1 MDAKTVSLV
10 GFDLVR
16 EHLARECVSTLGG
29 ELAGALEPIR
39 NFKELTHAAN

>member
-29 ELAGALEPIR
+29 ELADQA
-39 NFKELTHAAN
+39 THRIVA